1 MRLLITSALVA
12 VTILSG
18 CATVHDTDNKVAEIT
33 ANINALDA
41 RENSNNKAIVAKEA
55 ADVAALKQAD
65 VQILARANAA
75 YKLAESRFKYTT
87 VSSDESI
94 TFAPGKSVLS
104 KDQEAKLTALA
115 QQLNAD
121 NKDVQVE
128 IQGHTDSRGDA
139 SHKLSLGSRRAEAV
153 RLFLSQQGV
162 SLNRMATISYADTR
176 LADTGKT
183 KAAHAANRR
192 VSIIIV
198 K

>member
-33 ANINALDA
+33 ATINALDA
-41 RENSNNKAIVAKEA
+41 RESANNKAIVAKEA
-55 ADVAALKQAD
+55 ADVVALKQAD

-75 YKLAESRFKYTT
+75 YKLAESRFKYEVIST
-87 VSSDESI
+87 DESI
-94 TFAPGKSVLS
+94 TFAPGKSVLGQAH
-104 KDQEAKLTALA
+104 KDTLTALA
-115 QQLNAD
+115 QKLNSE

-128 IQGHTDSRGDA
+128 IQGHTDSVGDA
-139 SHKLSLGSRRAEAV
+139 AHKVGLGARRAEAV

-162 SLNRMATISYADTR
+162 ALNRMATISYADSR
-176 LADTGKT
+176 PADTAKT

-192 VSIIIV
+192 VAIILV

>member
-18 CATVHDTDNKVAEIT
+18 CATVHDTDNKVAELT

-41 RENSNNKAIVAKEA
+41 RESSNNQAIVAKEA

-65 VQILARANAA
+65 AQILARANAA

-94 TFAPGKSVLS
+94 TFAPGKAVLS
-104 KDQEAKLTALA
+104 LDQEAKLTALA

-128 IQGHTDSRGDA
+128 IQGHTDSRGEA
-139 SHKLSLGSRRAEAV
+139 SHKVALGSRRAEAV

-176 LADTGKT
+176 PADTGKT

-192 VSIIIV
+192 VAIILV